1 MSELNEIFEETLI
14 DTDVITVPIDTTLTH
29 SGEAAEAKA
38 VGDALAL
45 KADKSELQA
54 AITVDGQS
62 ADAQGVIIVLAEHI
76 PMDNGLDADSV
87 KDAIDAING
96 WDSEDIPYETGGSK
110 SIKDKIDDLAEGIE
124 AGVTDAEIDAIFDN
138 WNSWTEG

>member
-54 AITVDGQS
+54 AISVNGQT
-62 ADAQGVIIVLAEHI
+62 ADAQGAILLNAGEI
-76 PMDNGLDADSV
+76 PMTDAQGSDTVYQAVQLLDNKTGQQIHLRAGETQTIEGAISDIEDSL
-87 KDAIDAING
+87 G
-96 WDSEDIPYETGGSK
+96 E
-110 SIKDKIDDLAEGIE
+110 
-124 AGVTDAEIDAIFDN
+124 GVTDEEIDAIFDD
-138 WNSWTEG
+138 WDDWEG